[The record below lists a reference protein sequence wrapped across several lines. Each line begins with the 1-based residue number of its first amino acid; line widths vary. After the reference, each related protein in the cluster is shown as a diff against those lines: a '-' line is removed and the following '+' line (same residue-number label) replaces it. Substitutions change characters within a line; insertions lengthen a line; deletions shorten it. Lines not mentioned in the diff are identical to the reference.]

1 MAAVVL
7 INLEGKVVAL
17 VQDMVVKVL
26 YQLSQRLQ
34 LLILAVVVEAE

>member
-17 VQDMVVKVL
+17 VQDMVVKVSVL
-26 YQLSQRLQ
+26 VSQRLQ